1 MKYSRVLFLCI
12 LVLGLSSC
20 ETDDTEY
27 WLSGTWAGQ
36 VGARDASFIFNEN
49 RTGSYRIEGGDSGT
63 FDWYFED
70 EQYWDAPSGT
80 IILDFGHNDR
90 ACIAGSWAD
99 RVSLS
104 GWYYDYYEDYLEG
117 YDGISLVLRR
127 VGY

>member
-1 MKYSRVLFLCI
+1 MIRNIGC
-12 LVLGLSSC
+12 LVHGQGKSELVMLLLSS
-20 ETDDTEY
+20 TRTEP
-27 WLSGTWAGQ
+27 A
-36 VGARDASFIFNEN
+36 V
-49 RTGSYRIEGGDSGT
+49 YRIEGGDSGT

>member
-1 MKYSRVLFLCI
+1 MKYSRVLLLCI

-104 GWYYDYYEDYLEG
+104 GWYYDYYED
-117 YDGISLVLRR
+117 
-127 VGY
+127 

>member
-1 MKYSRVLFLCI
+1 MKRMIRNIGC
-12 LVLGLSSC
+12 LVHGQGKSELVMLLLSS
-20 ETDDTEY
+20 T
-27 WLSGTWAGQ
+27 
-36 VGARDASFIFNEN
+36 
-49 RTGSYRIEGGDSGT
+49 
-63 FDWYFED
+63 
-70 EQYWDAPSGT
+70 GT

>member
-1 MKYSRVLFLCI
+1 MKYSRVLLLCI

-80 IILDFGHNDR
+80 IILDFGHK
-90 ACIAGSWAD
+90 I
-99 RVSLS
+99 
-104 GWYYDYYEDYLEG
+104 EH
-117 YDGISLVLRR
+117 VLRVHGPTASLFP
-127 VGY
+127 VGIMIITKTIWRAMMVFP

>member
-1 MKYSRVLFLCI
+1 MR
-12 LVLGLSSC
+12 
-20 ETDDTEY
+20 
-27 WLSGTWAGQ
+27 
-36 VGARDASFIFNEN
+36 R
-49 RTGSYRIEGGDSGT
+49 
-63 FDWYFED
+63 
-70 EQYWDAPSGT
+70 SGT

>member
-1 MKYSRVLFLCI
+1 MKYSRVLLLCI

-27 WLSGTWAGQ
+27 WLSGIWAGQ

-70 EQYWDAPSGT
+70 EQYWTSA
-80 IILDFGHNDR
+80 IMIEH
-90 ACIAGSWAD
+90 
-99 RVSLS
+99 
-104 GWYYDYYEDYLEG
+104 
-117 YDGISLVLRR
+117 VLRVHGPTASLFP
-127 VGY
+127 VGIMIITKTIWRAMMVFP

>member
-1 MKYSRVLFLCI
+1 MKYSRVLLLCI

-49 RTGSYRIEGGDSGT
+49 RTGSYRIEGVDSGT

-90 ACIAGSWAD
+90 ACIATASLFPVGIMIITKTIW
-99 RVSLS
+99 RVMM
-104 GWYYDYYEDYLEG
+104 
-117 YDGISLVLRR
+117 VFP
-127 VGY
+127 